1 MYHLYHTQAFVLRS
15 TDTGEAN
22 KYYSLFTRE
31 FGLIRASAQSVR
43 AAHSK
48 LRPGL
53 IDYAHTNISLV
64 RGKNTWRLTSAV
76 SIGNVYQELS
86 GSKEVSRMFA
96 RSFALL
102 SRLLQGEEKNAELF
116 DHVLS
121 AYHFARHGSYN
132 SMFVSNFEYV
142 LVLRILH
149 SLGYVGSAPEIVGF
163 INSLYWSDEVLQRMD
178 HVKVSALQE
187 INKSLKASQL

>member
-1 MYHLYHTQAFVLRS
+1 MYHLYHTQAFILRS

-53 IDYAHTNISLV
+53 IDYAHSNISLV
-64 RGKNTWRLTSAV
+64 RGKNSWRLTSAV
-76 SIGNVYQELS
+76 SIGNVFQELS
-86 GSKEVSRMFA
+86 GSKEVALMFA

-102 SRLLQGEEKNAELF
+102 ARLLQGEEKNAELF

-121 AYHFARHGSYN
+121 AFHFARHGSY
-132 SMFVSNFEYV
+132 SGMHIANFEYI

-149 SLGYVGSAPEIVGF
+149 SLGYVGSAPDIAGF
-163 INSLYWSDEVLQRMD
+163 INSLLWSDEVLQRMD
-178 HVKVSALQE
+178 LVKATALSE
-187 INKSLKASQL
+187 INRSLKASQL